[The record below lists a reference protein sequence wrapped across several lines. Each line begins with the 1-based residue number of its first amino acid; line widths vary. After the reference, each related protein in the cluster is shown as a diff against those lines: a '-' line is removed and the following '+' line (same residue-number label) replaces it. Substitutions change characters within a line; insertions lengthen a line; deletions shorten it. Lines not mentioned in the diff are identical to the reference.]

1 MQVKNVWSPVPRFAN
16 LKLYVSSRLYI
27 FLFILTLFSPQ
38 YNRFKLSRNATAYFI
53 LALLHCVSQIILQS
67 RALRMEHIQSVD
79 LRNIINASNVTVKD
93 KFAILDDSNNAVLL
107 CHAIP
112 GYTSDPNP
120 CQKVFIDG
128 YGDLASAALNASS
141 SEICT
146 RVLEWPAQMCV
157 FQLLL
162 NSFLVN

>member
-1 MQVKNVWSPVPRFAN
+1 
-16 LKLYVSSRLYI
+16 
-27 FLFILTLFSPQ
+27 
-38 YNRFKLSRNATAYFI
+38 
-53 LALLHCVSQIILQS
+53 
-67 RALRMEHIQSVD
+67 MEHIQSVD

-128 YGDLASAALNASS
+128 YGALASVGFNASS
-141 SEICT
+141 SDTCT
-146 RVLEWPAQMCV
+146 QVLEWPAQMCV
-157 FQLLL
+157 FQMLL
-162 NSFLVN
+162 NSFTVNLPGHRAHQAIRETMAIMALQVWLFTISVIAIIAESIPHV